1 MKTAVSIEHRYHGLL
16 PFDTHTLSIID
27 DALGSEDRC
36 TQEHAHRVAL
46 YAMRLASRVGLTA
59 QQAQQIAIGGLL
71 HDVGKIGMNKRIF
84 NNKCQQLGK
93 EMREEMQQHPHVGA
107 TFLESIGMLPPV
119 PEYVHCHH
127 ERMDGTGYP
136 RGLTADNIPLGA
148 KIISVVDC
156 FDAITSDRPY
166 QRRKSQRQAFRI
178 LRQLSGS
185 SLQPSLVEMFI
196 AEVEQSGMIPDGQ
209 ADFFSALP
217 PYPIAS
223 GKHPDGAIGHYSPPI
238 SF

>member
-1 MKTAVSIEHRYHGLL
+1 MMKTAASIEYRYHALL

-46 YAMRLASRVGLTA
+46 YAMRLACRIGLTA
-59 QQAQQIAIGGLL
+59 QQAHQVAIGGLL
-71 HDVGKIGMNKRIF
+71 HDVGKIGLNKRIF

-107 TFLESIGMLPPV
+107 TFLESIGMLTPV
-119 PEYVHCHH
+119 LEYVHCHH

-166 QRRKSQRQAFRI
+166 QKRKSLRQAFGI
-178 LRQLSGS
+178 LRHLSGS
-185 SLQPSLVEMFI
+185 SLQPSLVETFI
-196 AEVEQSGMIPDGQ
+196 EEVEENGIIADGPT
-209 ADFFSALP
+209 DFFSAVP
-217 PYPIAS
+217 NYPFAVR
-223 GKHPDGAIGHYSPPI
+223 
-238 SF
+238 

>member
-1 MKTAVSIEHRYHGLL
+1 MKTAASLDNQYHVLL
-16 PFDTHTLSIID
+16 PFDTHTLSVID

-46 YAMRLASRVGLTA
+46 YAMRLAHRIGLTA
-59 QQAQQIAIGGLL
+59 QQAHQVAIGGLL
-71 HDVGKIGMNKRIF
+71 HDVGKIGLNKRIF

-107 TFLESIGMLPPV
+107 TFLESIGMLTPV
-119 PEYVHCHH
+119 LEYVHCHH

-166 QRRKSQRQAFRI
+166 QKRKSLRQAFRI

-185 SLQPSLVEMFI
+185 SLQPSLVETFI
-196 AEVEQSGMIPDGQ
+196 EEVEENGMIPDGPT
-209 ADFFSALP
+209 DFFSAVP
-217 PYPIAS
+217 NYPFAVR
-223 GKHPDGAIGHYSPPI
+223 
-238 SF
+238 